1 MSRSFR
7 SYMLVVLCLGAFS
20 SSAQQGSVEIIGAD
34 ELDKRIAEKVEAY
47 DSTELDG
54 YRIQLFFGADMNNAQ
69 KVKEK
74 FRSLYPDMYYQVYMP
89 YSQPYWR
96 VRVGNFYSQLEAQ
109 PMLRKLE
116 EDFESVFLV
125 KEKIERPPLR

>member
-1 MSRSFR
+1 MSRSIQTSF
-7 SYMLVVLCLGAFS
+7 LIALILGAFGS
-20 SSAQQGSVEIIGAD
+20 FAQQGKVEIIGAD
-34 ELDKRIAEKVEAY
+34 ELDKRIAQKVESY

-69 KVKEK
+69 KVKDK
-74 FRSLYPDMYYQVYMP
+74 FRSLYPDMFYQVYMP

-125 KEKIERPPLR
+125 KDKIERPPLK